1 VAADGD
7 GAAGGGTSTVT
18 VLAAMTTEM
27 KPLARAFSLRPAT
40 IGGVTVRTGT
50 VGGTRVVAAVIGV
63 GPVMAGRATE
73 ALLEASPTDR
83 VVVFGVSGGVAPTL
97 PIGAIMAPRVVIDRE
112 SGAEFVPQH
121 SPGVKASGTLVT
133 CATLQVGEGTLREL
147 RDAGVTAVDMETA
160 AVAAACSARGIPWS
174 VFRAI
179 SDRLEDDLVDESILA
194 LTRPDGSTN
203 LGAVARLVLRRPA
216 EIRRLAS
223 IGRDTKKALTALT
236 ETARREVGG

>member
-1 VAADGD
+1 
-7 GAAGGGTSTVT
+7 
-18 VLAAMTTEM
+18 
-27 KPLARAFSLRPAT
+27 
-40 IGGVTVRTGT
+40 
-50 VGGTRVVAAVIGV
+50 
-63 GPVMAGRATE
+63 
-73 ALLEASPTDR
+73 
-83 VVVFGVSGGVAPTL
+83 
-97 PIGAIMAPRVVIDRE
+97 
-112 SGAEFVPQH
+112 
-121 SPGVKASGTLVT
+121 
-133 CATLQVGEGTLREL
+133 
-147 RDAGVTAVDMETA
+147 
-160 AVAAACSARGIPWS
+160 